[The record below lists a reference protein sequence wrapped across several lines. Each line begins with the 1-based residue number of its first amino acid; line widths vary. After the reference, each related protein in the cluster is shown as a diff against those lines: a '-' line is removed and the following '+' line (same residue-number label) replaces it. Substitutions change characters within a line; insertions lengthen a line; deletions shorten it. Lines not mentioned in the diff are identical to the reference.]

1 MIETPQKSVS
11 YFSQP
16 FQQLFFMFLVLVL
29 VALGAWLIH
38 GEVIDII
45 NANIWLNGAIGLVF
59 AIGVLACF
67 WQVFTLGRS
76 VRWIENFV
84 QNAHDESSIAPP
96 QLLVPL
102 AQLLRGRGADMQIS
116 SASSRSILESVG
128 SRIEEARD
136 ITRYLVNLLVFLG
149 LLGTFY
155 GLASTV
161 PAVVDTIRALSP
173 QEGETG
179 LDVFTKLMGGLE
191 SQLGGMGTAFSSSLL
206 GLAGSLIIGLL
217 ELFAGHGQ
225 NRFFRELEEWLSSIT
240 HIGVAGGGDGDGDLS
255 PAVSMLAE
263 LSQTLGKL
271 TKSVDALAQTASANV
286 EGAGLDAEARMRLR
300 SIDVQ
305 LLKILEEMAAG
316 RQEAT
321 AALTASITAALR
333 ARDTGGQS

>member
-1 MIETPQKSVS
+1 VIE
-11 YFSQP
+11 
-16 FQQLFFMFLVLVL
+16 
-29 VALGAWLIH
+29 
-38 GEVIDII
+38 II
-45 NANIWLNGAIGLVF
+45 NANLWLNGAIGLVF
-59 AIGVLACF
+59 AIGVFACF

-84 QNAHDESSIAPP
+84 QNGHDDSAAAPP

-116 SASSRSILESVG
+116 SSSSRSILESVE
-128 SRIEEARD
+128 SRIDEARD

-161 PAVVDTIRALSP
+161 PAVVETIRALSP

-179 LDVFTKLMGGLE
+179 LEVFSKLMGGLE

-240 HIGVAGGGDGDGDLS
+240 HIGVAAGGGEGDGDLS
-255 PAVSMLAE
+255 PAASMLAE
-263 LSQTLGKL
+263 LSQTVGKL
-271 TKSVDALAQTASANV
+271 TKSVDALSKIATANV
-286 EGAGLDAEARMRLR
+286 EHAGLDAEARMRLR
-300 SIDVQ
+300 LIHVE
-305 LLKILEEMAAG
+305 LLKISEEMSVG
-316 RQEAT
+316 RQETT
-321 AALTASITAALR
+321 AALSASITAALS